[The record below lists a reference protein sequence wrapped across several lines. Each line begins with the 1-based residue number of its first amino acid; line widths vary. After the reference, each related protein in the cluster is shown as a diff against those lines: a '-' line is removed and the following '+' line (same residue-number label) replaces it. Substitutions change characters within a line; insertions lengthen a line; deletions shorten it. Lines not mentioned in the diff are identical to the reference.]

1 MRRKLPGTRPVAGP
15 AAAVAAVLAVTMSGC
30 GGSSAGGASSTGA
43 SSTGASSSGAS
54 QSGASSSGSAG
65 GSVLSP
71 AAGSSPGDSLA
82 LSRMKV
88 LTRLRSAQLCGLVSA
103 AQAARILGA
112 PTAAPEYAGE
122 KGLGITCVWARRGAA
137 PVAADELH
145 VGISASIDWSGAQAV
160 DQQLRHASRVTV
172 DGHPAMAARPQGR
185 IDWAQV
191 DVALGGDHD
200 PFADY
205 RAPKLAAALALARA
219 ATPLIIARG

>member
-30 GGSSAGGASSTGA
+30 GSSSAGSAGSTGA
-43 SSTGASSSGAS
+43 SSTGASSSGS
-54 QSGASSSGSAG
+54 VSGA
-65 GSVLSP
+65 VLSP

-88 LTRLRSAQLCGLVSA
+88 LTRLRRAQLCGLVSA

-112 PTAAPEYAGE
+112 RTAAPEYAGE
-122 KGLGITCVWARRGAA
+122 KGLGITCVWPRRGAA
-137 PVAADELH
+137 PAATDELYA
-145 VGISASIDWSGAQAV
+145 GISASIDWSGAQAV
-160 DQQLRHASRVTV
+160 DQQSRHASRVTV
-172 DGHPAMAARPQGR
+172 DGHPAMAARPQGP

-200 PFADY
+200 PFAEY